1 MEKIELNINN
11 IFNELGKLRDAI
23 TNELL
28 KKDIVIVC
36 NYNTFNIYKTAY
48 CLKFGYSL
56 PNDLNF
62 MGIRFVIDKFTPN
75 NVIQMIENP
84 YWNQTKI

>member
-11 IFNELGKLRDAI
+11 IFNELAKLHAI
-23 TNELL
+23 LTDEDL
-28 KKDIVIVC
+28 KKDIVIFC

-56 PNDLNF
+56 PTDLNF
-62 MGIRFVIDKFTPN
+62 MGIRFFVNRITPD
-75 NVIQMIENP
+75 NVMGICPNP
-84 YWNQTKI
+84 YWDQTKI

>member
-11 IFNELGKLRDAI
+11 IFNELGKLHDAI
-23 TNELL
+23 PTELL

-56 PNDLNF
+56 PTDLNF
-62 MGIRFVIDKFTPN
+62 MGIRFFVNKFTPD
-75 NVIQMIENP
+75 NVMQINYNP

>member
-1 MEKIELNINN
+1 MEKTELNINN

-23 TNELL
+23 PTELL

-36 NYNTFNIYKTAY
+36 NYNNFNIYKTAY

-56 PNDLNF
+56 PADLNF
-62 MGIRFVIDKFTPN
+62 MGIRFIIDKFTPD
-75 NVIQMIENP
+75 NVMQIIENP
-84 YWNQTKI
+84 YWNQIKI

>member
-1 MEKIELNINN
+1 MEKTELNINN
-11 IFNELGKLRDAI
+11 IFNELGKLHDAI
-23 TNELL
+23 PTELL

-56 PNDLNF
+56 PTDLNF
-62 MGIRFVIDKFTPN
+62 MGIRFMVNKFTPD
-75 NVIQMIENP
+75 NVMGISQSP
-84 YWNQTKI
+84 YLNQTKI